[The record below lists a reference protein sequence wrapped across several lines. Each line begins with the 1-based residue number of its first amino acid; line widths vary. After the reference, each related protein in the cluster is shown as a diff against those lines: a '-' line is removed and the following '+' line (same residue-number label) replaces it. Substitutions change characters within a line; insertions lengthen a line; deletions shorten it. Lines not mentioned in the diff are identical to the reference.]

1 MYTNI
6 EAAKRL
12 VETYRNLSI
21 DELEENFE
29 YYDNGGDI
37 MNSITGFGSMVS
49 CSLCNVVGQN
59 SFEEP
64 ECKDCVWTVE
74 KGVTKPEEACPCYF
88 HYDESYDNI
97 DDACNAYD
105 LKEALLVRADLL
117 ERVIKLAEQ
126 ENLKNEN

>member
-21 DELEENFE
+21 GELEKKFK
-29 YYDNGGDI
+29 YYNDGGNV
-37 MNSITGFGSMVS
+37 MNSITGFGSVDS
-49 CSLCNVVGQN
+49 CSLCDAVGRS

-64 ECKDCVWTVE
+64 KCKDCVWAVE
-74 KGVTKPEEACPCYF
+74 KGVTKSCYS
-88 HYDESYDNI
+88 HYDKSYDNI
-97 DDACNAYD
+97 DDADNAYD

-126 ENLKNEN
+126 ENLRICE